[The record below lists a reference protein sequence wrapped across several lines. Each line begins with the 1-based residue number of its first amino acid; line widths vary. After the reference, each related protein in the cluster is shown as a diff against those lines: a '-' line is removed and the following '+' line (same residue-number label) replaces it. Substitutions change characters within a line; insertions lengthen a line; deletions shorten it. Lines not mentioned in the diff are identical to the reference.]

1 MGGNR
6 SAMNLFYFGNDHSR
20 RTVGLYVQREESF
33 MNKLAI
39 SLLAGAAALVA
50 GSAQAAPLS
59 PVAPALD
66 NGVENV
72 RMVCNE
78 FGRCWNSRRARVVI
92 DDSYNYYRPRYGYG
106 DYGYRRHHH
115 ASPGV
120 QFNAPGV
127 SVGIG
132 GGPRW

>member
-1 MGGNR
+1 MQSNER
-6 SAMNLFYFGNDHSR
+6 NPL
-20 RTVGLYVQREESF
+20 

-59 PVAPALD
+59 PAAPAID
-66 NGVENV
+66 SGIENV
-72 RMVCNE
+72 RMVCDE
-78 FGRCWNSRRARVVI
+78 YGRCWRQRGARRVI
-92 DDSYNYYRPRYGYG
+92 IERDSYNYYGGGPRYGYG
-106 DYGYRRHHH
+106 SGHYGHRHHYH
-115 ASPGV
+115 SGPGV

-132 GGPRW
+132 AGRW